1 MLQRSFITQSYVFF
15 ALFSLL
21 LFALSGCASK
31 ETGGGASENGEIVIG
46 VEAPLTGDL
55 AAEGQGFKKA
65 TSLVAEEINAQGG
78 VFGGKKI
85 KLIFEDDKGAPNEAP
100 LAAQKLVS
108 QGVVAVIGSYNSTA
122 TEAAQQVYNDAGI
135 LHITP
140 SSTAVHLTEKGYP
153 KFFRMC
159 FIDSAQGAFAAK
171 VMLTDLNAQHIAI
184 IHDNSTYAKG
194 LADWTK
200 VSVEEGGGKV
210 VFFDAINPNESD
222 YSALLTKLK
231 GEEPEAIFF
240 SGYFSQAGLLVK
252 QARDLDIQ
260 APIIGG
266 NATNNEEVIKT
277 AGNKAEGFIT
287 ITEPQPEDLP
297 YDEAKAFLAAYKEKY
312 KEDPVSVWTVMS
324 ADALRVIAEAIDKT
338 ESVDSTKLA
347 AYLHNE
353 LKDFR
358 GITGPVTYDQHGDR
372 TGTVYAAYRVENGK
386 FTLFVPP
393 SY

>member
-1 MLQRSFITQSYVFF
+1 MMRFVRSARFI
-15 ALFSLL
+15 ALSMMVLL
-21 LFALSGCASK
+21 LFVVSGCGNKDTANS
-31 ETGGGASENGEIVIG
+31 AVSSDEILIG
-46 VEAPLTGDL
+46 IEAPLTGDL

-65 TSLVAEEINAQGG
+65 TTLVADEINANGG
-78 VFGGKKI
+78 VLGGKKI
-85 KLIFEDDKGAPNEAP
+85 RLIFEDDKGAPNEAP
-100 LAAQKLVS
+100 LAAQKLIS

-171 VMLTDLNAQHIAI
+171 VMLQDLNAKNIAI

-222 YSALLTKLK
+222 YSALLTKMK
-231 GEEPEAIFF
+231 SAHPEAIFF
-240 SGYFSQAGLLVK
+240 SGYFSQAGLLIK

-260 APIIGG
+260 APILGG
-266 NATNNEEVIKT
+266 NATNNDEVIKT

-297 YDEAKAFLAAYKEKY
+297 YDEAKTFLTAYKEKY

-338 ESVDSTKLA
+338 GSVDSSKLA
-347 AYLHNE
+347 DYLHNE
-353 LKDFR
+353 LKDYP

-386 FTLFVPP
+386 FTLFVAP
-393 SY
+393 SF